1 MRKAGLGLTYYTR
14 DVRSSYVKNGVEYM
28 NKIEREI
35 FENYARDYKIES
47 ISYQIMG
54 MMLDEKYV
62 AERLKVFGQNNVY
75 IYGGTYMAIQLY
87 RIGKKYIKIKGI
99 VDKSGRM
106 VMNEKVSVM
115 LLDELRQKYENEI
128 IIVTPLRYFNEIKGE
143 LEQFV
148 DTARIMDIG
157 ELLFGI
163 I

>member
-1 MRKAGLGLTYYTR
+1 
-14 DVRSSYVKNGVEYM
+14 M

-47 ISYQIMG
+47 ISYQILG

-62 AERLKVFGQNNVY
+62 VERLKMFGLNNIY

-87 RIGKKYIKIKGI
+87 RIGKKHIKIKGI

-106 VMNEKVSVM
+106 VLNEKVTVM
-115 LLDELRQKYENEI
+115 LLDELKKKYENEF
-128 IIVTPLRYFNEIKGE
+128 IIVTPLRYYSEIKRE

-148 DTARIMDIG
+148 DTTKIMDIG

-163 I
+163 A

>member
-1 MRKAGLGLTYYTR
+1 
-14 DVRSSYVKNGVEYM
+14 M

-62 AERLKVFGQNNVY
+62 VERLKMFGLNNIY

-87 RIGKKYIKIKGI
+87 RIGKKHIKIKGI

-106 VMNEKVSVM
+106 VLNEKVTVM
-115 LLDELRQKYENEI
+115 LLDELKKKYENEF
-128 IIVTPLRYFNEIKGE
+128 IIVTPLRYYSEIKRE

-148 DTARIMDIG
+148 DTAKIMDIG

-163 I
+163 A

>member
-1 MRKAGLGLTYYTR
+1 MRETSFELIYCGF
-14 DVRSSYVKNGVEYM
+14 DVGSFVAKNGVDNM

-62 AERLKVFGQNNVY
+62 VERLKMFGLNNIY

-87 RIGKKYIKIKGI
+87 RIGKKHIKIKGI

-106 VMNEKVSVM
+106 VLNEKVTVM
-115 LLDELRQKYENEI
+115 LLDELKKKYENEF
-128 IIVTPLRYFNEIKGE
+128 IIVTPLRYYSEIKRE

-148 DTARIMDIG
+148 DTTKIMDIG
-157 ELLFGI
+157 ELFFGI
-163 I
+163 A

>member
-1 MRKAGLGLTYYTR
+1 MRETSFELIYCGF
-14 DVRSSYVKNGVEYM
+14 DVGSFVAKNGVDNM

-62 AERLKVFGQNNVY
+62 VERLKMFGLNNIY

-87 RIGKKYIKIKGI
+87 RIGKKHIKIKGI

-106 VMNEKVSVM
+106 VLNEKVTVM
-115 LLDELRQKYENEI
+115 LLDELKKKYENEF
-128 IIVTPLRYFNEIKGE
+128 IIVTPLRYYSEIKRE

-148 DTARIMDIG
+148 DTTKIMDIG

-163 I
+163 A

>member
-1 MRKAGLGLTYYTR
+1 
-14 DVRSSYVKNGVEYM
+14 M

-47 ISYQIMG
+47 ISYQILG

-62 AERLKVFGQNNVY
+62 VERLKMFGLNNIY

-87 RIGKKYIKIKGI
+87 RIGKKHIKIKGI

-106 VMNEKVSVM
+106 VLNEKVTVM
-115 LLDELRQKYENEI
+115 LLDELKKKYENEF
-128 IIVTPLRYFNEIKGE
+128 IIVTPLRYYSEIKRE

-148 DTARIMDIG
+148 DTTKIMDIG
-157 ELLFGI
+157 ELFFGI
-163 I
+163 A

>member
-1 MRKAGLGLTYYTR
+1 MRETSFELIYCGF
-14 DVRSSYVKNGVEYM
+14 DVGSFVAKNGVDNM

-47 ISYQIMG
+47 ISYQILG

-62 AERLKVFGQNNVY
+62 VERLKMFGLNNIY

-87 RIGKKYIKIKGI
+87 RIGKKHIKIKGI

-106 VMNEKVSVM
+106 VLNEKVTVM
-115 LLDELRQKYENEI
+115 LLDELKKKYENEF
-128 IIVTPLRYFNEIKGE
+128 IIVTPLRYYSEIKRE

-148 DTARIMDIG
+148 DTTKIMDIG

-163 I
+163 A

>member
-1 MRKAGLGLTYYTR
+1 MRETSFELIYCGF
-14 DVRSSYVKNGVEYM
+14 DVGSFVAKNGVDNM

-47 ISYQIMG
+47 ISYQILG

-62 AERLKVFGQNNVY
+62 VERLKMFGLNNIY

-87 RIGKKYIKIKGI
+87 RIGKKHIKIKGI

-106 VMNEKVSVM
+106 VLNEKVTVM
-115 LLDELRQKYENEI
+115 LLDELKKKYENEF
-128 IIVTPLRYFNEIKGE
+128 IIVTPLRYYSEIKRE

-148 DTARIMDIG
+148 DTTKIMDIG
-157 ELLFGI
+157 ELFFGI
-163 I
+163 A

>member
-1 MRKAGLGLTYYTR
+1 MRETSFELIYCGF
-14 DVRSSYVKNGVEYM
+14 DVGSFVAKNGVDNM

-62 AERLKVFGQNNVY
+62 VERLKMFGLNNIY

-87 RIGKKYIKIKGI
+87 RIGKKHIKIKGI

-106 VMNEKVSVM
+106 VLNEKVTVM
-115 LLDELRQKYENEI
+115 LLDELKKKYENEF
-128 IIVTPLRYFNEIKGE
+128 IIVTPLRYYSEIKRE

-148 DTARIMDIG
+148 DTAKIMDIG

-163 I
+163 A

>member
-1 MRKAGLGLTYYTR
+1 
-14 DVRSSYVKNGVEYM
+14 M

-62 AERLKVFGQNNVY
+62 VERLKMFGLNNIY

-87 RIGKKYIKIKGI
+87 RIGKKHIKIKGI

-106 VMNEKVSVM
+106 VLNEKVTVM
-115 LLDELRQKYENEI
+115 LLDELKKKYENEF
-128 IIVTPLRYFNEIKGE
+128 IIVTPLRYYSEIKRE

-148 DTARIMDIG
+148 DTTKIMDIG
-157 ELLFGI
+157 ELFFGI
-163 I
+163 A

>member
-1 MRKAGLGLTYYTR
+1 MRETSFELIYCGF
-14 DVRSSYVKNGVEYM
+14 DVGAKNGVDNM

-62 AERLKVFGQNNVY
+62 VERLKMFGLNNIY

-87 RIGKKYIKIKGI
+87 RIGKKHIKIKGI

-106 VMNEKVSVM
+106 VLNEKVTVM
-115 LLDELRQKYENEI
+115 LLDELKKKYENEF
-128 IIVTPLRYFNEIKGE
+128 IIVTPLRYYSEIKRE

-148 DTARIMDIG
+148 DTTKIMDIG
-157 ELLFGI
+157 ELFFGI
-163 I
+163 A

>member
-1 MRKAGLGLTYYTR
+1 
-14 DVRSSYVKNGVEYM
+14 M

-62 AERLKVFGQNNVY
+62 VERLKMFGLNNIY

-87 RIGKKYIKIKGI
+87 RIGKKHIKIKGI

-106 VMNEKVSVM
+106 VLNEKVTVM
-115 LLDELRQKYENEI
+115 LLDELKKKYENEF
-128 IIVTPLRYFNEIKGE
+128 IIVTPLRYYSEIKRE

-148 DTARIMDIG
+148 DTTKIMDIG

-163 I
+163 A